1 MEKQEQEKP
10 STPFLA
16 VPIGKHLYG
25 GRSYLEMLQ
34 LAILEVFLPWWWV
47 FQSPFGN
54 PNRGGHYFLLWD
66 TKIWNPFLHVGR
78 HNSSWSPWW
87 GRGLLWILYLLG
99 FPYRIFIFLLL
110 TIIKP
115 ILYAPYYLLMRELV
129 YLPRKRR
136 TLRRI
141 ARDGRRVVGR
151 IAVEE
156 LSTTYH
162 SGNKGIVFLAP
173 GRASDND
180 DTTSSSSSLC
190 EYKYEFCNSE
200 SEIRDLLGREGRDAI
215 AIGEEFQL
223 IVLPY
228 ESNISAWWGSNPKL
242 YYEVWTDK
250 MLAGEWAVKCTD
262 YPRTR
267 PIFLAVVG
275 ALTFAIVFQNY
286 GNIRLAFCSEAA
298 CTFRDIVLSSFNI
311 LMLNWGV
318 LYGLSCNFDPPL
330 SCSGAESC

>member
-1 MEKQEQEKP
+1 MEKQEQKP

-34 LAILEVFLPWWWV
+34 LAILEVFLPWWWF

-54 PNRGGHYFLLWD
+54 PNRGGHYFLLWGSD
-66 TKIWNPFLHVGR
+66 TFNPYFNPYFLDGR
-78 HNSSWSPWW
+78 W
-87 GRGLLWILYLLG
+87 GRGWLWILYLLG
-99 FPYRIFIFLLL
+99 FPYRIYAFLLL

-136 TLRRI
+136 KLRRI

-151 IAVEE
+151 IAVVG

-162 SGNKGIVFLAP
+162 PGNKGIVFLAP
-173 GRASDND
+173 DRASDND
-180 DTTSSSSSLC
+180 DTTSSSSLC

-200 SEIRDLLGREGRDAI
+200 SQIRDLLGREGRDAI

-228 ESNISAWWGSNPKL
+228 ESIESNIRVWWGFQV

-250 MLAGEWAVKCTD
+250 MLAGEWAVKCTN

-275 ALTFAIVFQNY
+275 ALTFAIVLSMFQA
-286 GNIRLAFCSEAA
+286 G

-311 LMLNWGV
+311 LMLNWMV
-318 LYGLSCNFDPPL
+318 LGLPFCNFKSLSYWDPLLVAVVRNP
-330 SCSGAESC
+330 AD

>member
-1 MEKQEQEKP
+1 MEKQEQKP

-34 LAILEVFLPWWWV
+34 LAILEVFLPWWWF

-54 PNRGGHYFLLWD
+54 PNRGGHYFLLWGSD
-66 TKIWNPFLHVGR
+66 TLNPYFNPYFLDGR
-78 HNSSWSPWW
+78 W

-99 FPYRIFIFLLL
+99 FPCRIFTFLLL

-136 TLRRI
+136 KLRRI

-151 IAVEE
+151 IAVVG

-162 SGNKGIVFLAP
+162 PGNKGIVFLAP
-173 GRASDND
+173 DRASDND
-180 DTTSSSSSLC
+180 DTTSSSSLC

-200 SEIRDLLGREGRDAI
+200 SQIRDLLGREGRDAI

-228 ESNISAWWGSNPKL
+228 ESIESNISVWWGFQV

-250 MLAGEWAVKCTD
+250 MLAGEWAVKCTN

-275 ALTFAIVFQNY
+275 ALTFAIVLSMFQT
-286 GNIRLAFCSEAA
+286 G

-311 LMLNWGV
+311 LMLNWMV
-318 LYGLSCNFDPPL
+318 LGLPSCNFKSLSLSYWDPLLVAVVRNP
-330 SCSGAESC
+330 AD

>member
-1 MEKQEQEKP
+1 MEKQEQKP

-34 LAILEVFLPWWWV
+34 LAILEVFLPWWWF

-54 PNRGGHYFLLWD
+54 PNRGGHYFLLWGD
-66 TKIWNPFLHVGR
+66 VTWNPYFNPNFSGGR
-78 HNSSWSPWW
+78 W
-87 GRGLLWILYLLG
+87 GCGLLWILYLLG
-99 FPYRIFIFLLL
+99 FPCRIFTFLLL

-136 TLRRI
+136 KLRRI

-151 IAVEE
+151 IAVVG

-162 SGNKGIVFLAP
+162 PGNKGIVFLAP
-173 GRASDND
+173 DRASDND
-180 DTTSSSSSLC
+180 DTTSSSSLC

-200 SEIRDLLGREGRDAI
+200 SQIRDLLGRDGLDAI

-228 ESNISAWWGSNPKL
+228 ESIESNISVWWGYQL

-250 MLAGEWAVKCTD
+250 MLAGEWAVKCTN

-275 ALTFAIVFQNY
+275 ALTFAIVLSMFQA
-286 GNIRLAFCSEAA
+286 G

-311 LMLNWGV
+311 LMLNWMV
-318 LYGLSCNFDPPL
+318 LGLPSLSHWDPLLVAVVRNP
-330 SCSGAESC
+330 AD

>member
-1 MEKQEQEKP
+1 MEKQEQKP

-34 LAILEVFLPWWWV
+34 LAILEVFLPWWWF

-54 PNRGGHYFLLWD
+54 PNRGGHYFLLWGD
-66 TKIWNPFLHVGR
+66 VTWNPYFNPNFSGGR
-78 HNSSWSPWW
+78 W
-87 GRGLLWILYLLG
+87 GCGLLWILYLLG
-99 FPYRIFIFLLL
+99 FPCRIFTFLLL

-136 TLRRI
+136 KLRRI

-151 IAVEE
+151 IAVVG

-162 SGNKGIVFLAP
+162 PGNKGIVFLAP
-173 GRASDND
+173 DRASDND
-180 DTTSSSSSLC
+180 DTTSSSSLC

-200 SEIRDLLGREGRDAI
+200 SQIRDLLGRDGLDAI

-228 ESNISAWWGSNPKL
+228 ESIESSISVWWGYQL

-250 MLAGEWAVKCTD
+250 MLAGEWAVKCTN

-275 ALTFAIVFQNY
+275 ALTFAIVLSMFQA
-286 GNIRLAFCSEAA
+286 G

-311 LMLNWGV
+311 LMLTW
-318 LYGLSCNFDPPL
+318 LFLGLPSCNFKSLSLSHWDPLLVAVVRNP
-330 SCSGAESC
+330 AD

>member
-1 MEKQEQEKP
+1 MEKQEQKP

-34 LAILEVFLPWWWV
+34 LAILEVFLPWWWF

-54 PNRGGHYFLLWD
+54 PNRGGHYFLLWGD
-66 TKIWNPFLHVGR
+66 VTWNPYFNPNFSGGR
-78 HNSSWSPWW
+78 W
-87 GRGLLWILYLLG
+87 GCGLLWILYLLG
-99 FPYRIFIFLLL
+99 FPCRIFTFLLL

-136 TLRRI
+136 KLRRI

-151 IAVEE
+151 IAVVG

-162 SGNKGIVFLAP
+162 PGNKGIVFLAP
-173 GRASDND
+173 DRASDND
-180 DTTSSSSSLC
+180 DTTSSSSLC

-200 SEIRDLLGREGRDAI
+200 SQIRDLLGRDGLDAI

-228 ESNISAWWGSNPKL
+228 ESIESNISVWWGYQL

-250 MLAGEWAVKCTD
+250 MLAGEWAVKCTN

-275 ALTFAIVFQNY
+275 ALTFAIVLSMFQA
-286 GNIRLAFCSEAA
+286 G

-311 LMLNWGV
+311 LMLNWMV
-318 LYGLSCNFDPPL
+318 LGLPSCNFKSLSLSYWDPLLVAVVRNP
-330 SCSGAESC
+330 AD

>member
-1 MEKQEQEKP
+1 MEKQEQKP

-34 LAILEVFLPWWWV
+34 LAILEVFLPWWWF

-66 TKIWNPFLHVGR
+66 SVILNPFFRR

-99 FPYRIFIFLLL
+99 FPCRIFIFLLL

-136 TLRRI
+136 KLRRI

-151 IAVEE
+151 IAVVE

-162 SGNKGIVFLAP
+162 PGNKGIVFLAP

-200 SEIRDLLGREGRDAI
+200 SQIRDLLGRDGLDAI

-228 ESNISAWWGSNPKL
+228 ESIESNISVWWGYQL

-250 MLAGEWAVKCTD
+250 MLAGEWAVKCTN

-275 ALTFAIVFQNY
+275 ALTFAIVLSMFQA
-286 GNIRLAFCSEAA
+286 G

-311 LMLNWGV
+311 LMLNWMV
-318 LYGLSCNFDPPL
+318 LGLPSLSHWDPLLVAVVRNP
-330 SCSGAESC
+330 AD